1 MSSPAGAAPGD
12 APRFR
17 RALAIL
23 NPASGQDDPD
33 ASERAIAAALDARG
47 VAVEVRRTERLDDAE
62 RWAAAAAADGFDL
75 IVVAGGDGTVAT
87 VLGAAAESGAPLPVA
102 IVPLGT
108 GNGLARALRI
118 PLTVGASLA
127 ATLDGE
133 VARHDVAVV
142 EPYGHRFA
150 MFLGAGYDAEVN
162 ADADRGSKRRHG
174 LLAYLRAGAARL
186 ANRRNHAV
194 TLTLDGET
202 RQLRAHTVSVFDAG
216 SFAFAGL
223 RLGPESR
230 PDDGLLDVTVLRRP
244 GALGTLLDVARLAIG
259 RPAAPTARQ
268 AREVRIEARPP
279 LPVHADGE
287 VLGETPVTIRVLPTQ
302 ARLLR
307 PRGDGRSA
315 HRRPSGPAPRD
326 AS

>member
-1 MSSPAGAAPGD
+1 MSAPPGAAPD
-12 APRFR
+12 VPPRFR
-17 RALAIL
+17 RAVAIL

-33 ASERAIAAALDARG
+33 VSERAIRAALDARG
-47 VAVEVRRTERLDDAE
+47 VSVEVRRTEHLGDAVLSAS
-62 RWAAAAAADGFDL
+62 AAAEDGFDL

-87 VLGAAAESGAPLPVA
+87 VLGAAAENGAPLPVA

-118 PLTVGASLA
+118 PLTVDAALA

-133 VARHDVAVV
+133 VARHDVAIV

-150 MFLGAGYDAEVN
+150 TFLGAGYDAEVN
-162 ADADRGSKRRHG
+162 ADADRGSKRRYG
-174 LLAYLRAGAARL
+174 LIAYLRAGAARL

-194 TLTLDGET
+194 TLILDGET
-202 RQLRAHTVSVFDAG
+202 RRLRAHTVSVFDAG
-216 SFAFAGL
+216 SFTFAGVP
-223 RLGPESR
+223 LGPEAR

-244 GALGTLLDVARLAIG
+244 GALGTLLDVARLAFG
-259 RPAAPTARQ
+259 RSVAPAARQ
-268 AREVRIEARPP
+268 VRELRIEADPP

-302 ARLLR
+302 ARILR
-307 PRGDGRSA
+307 PRA
-315 HRRPSGPAPRD
+315 V
-326 AS
+326 

>member
-1 MSSPAGAAPGD
+1 MSAPFGTGTD
-12 APRFR
+12 GPPRFR

-23 NPASGQDDPD
+23 NPASGQEDPD
-33 ASERAIAAALDARG
+33 ASERAIRAALDQRG
-47 VAVEVRRTERLDDAE
+47 VAVELRRTGGLDDAE
-62 RWAAAAAADGFDL
+62 RWAATAAEDGFDL

-87 VLGAAAESGAPLPVA
+87 ALGATAESGEPLPVA

-108 GNGLARALRI
+108 GNGMARALGV
-118 PLTVGASLA
+118 PLSVEAALA

-133 VARHDVAVV
+133 VTGHDVAVV

-162 ADADRGSKRRHG
+162 ADADRASKSRHG
-174 LLAYLRAGAARL
+174 ILAYLWAALARL
-186 ANRRNHAV
+186 GDRRNHAV
-194 TLTLDGET
+194 VLGLDGET
-202 RQLRAHTVSVFDAG
+202 RRLRAHTVSVFDAG
-216 SFAFAGL
+216 SFAFAGVP
-223 RLGPESR
+223 LGPEAR

-244 GALGTLLDVARLAIG
+244 GVLGTLLDVARMAIG
-259 RPAAPTARQ
+259 RSAAPAARQ
-268 AREVRIEARPP
+268 AREVRIEADPP

-307 PRGDGRSA
+307 PRAG
-315 HRRPSGPAPRD
+315 
-326 AS
+326 

>member
-1 MSSPAGAAPGD
+1 MSPTAGAAPND
-12 APRFR
+12 PPRFR
-17 RALAIL
+17 NALAIL

-33 ASERAIAAALDARG
+33 ASERAIRAALDARC
-47 VAVEVRRTERLDDAE
+47 VAVELRRTRSLGDGE
-62 RWAAAAAADGFDL
+62 RWASEAARSGFDL

-87 VLGAAAESGAPLPVA
+87 VLGASAASGEPLPVA
-102 IVPLGT
+102 IVPQGT

-118 PLTVGASLA
+118 PLSVDAALA
-127 ATLDGE
+127 AVLDGE

-162 ADADRGSKRRHG
+162 ADADRASKRRHG

-194 TLTLDGET
+194 VLTLDGET
-202 RQLRAHTVSVFDAG
+202 KRLRAHTVSVFDAG
-216 SFAFAGL
+216 SFAFAGVP
-223 RLGPESR
+223 LGPEARS
-230 PDDGLLDVTVLRRP
+230 DDGLLDVTVLRRP
-244 GALGTLLDVARLAIG
+244 GALETLLDVVLLTIG
-259 RPAAPTARQ
+259 RPLAPAARQ
-268 AREVRIEARPP
+268 AREVRIEADPP

-307 PRGDGRSA
+307 PRA
-315 HRRPSGPAPRD
+315 IA
-326 AS
+326 